1 MWFFYVTGILLLL
14 SFLFDRSKT
23 KKALFMAYK
32 RFIFISPS
40 FLAMLIFVSIILFI
54 FPQEKIIMYLSFGNY
69 TVNIILAALVGSIT
83 VMPGFVAFPLAGIL
97 KNSGISFTII
107 AAFTTT
113 LMMVGTLTFPV
124 EATYLGKKVALVR
137 NTISFVIALIIALLI
152 GIYFGEIII

>member
-54 FPQEKIIMYLSFGNY
+54 FPQEKVIMYLSFGNY

>member
-1 MWFFYVTGILLLL
+1 MWFFYVTSILLLL
-14 SFLFDRSKT
+14 SFLFDCSKT
-23 KKALFMAYK
+23 IKALFMAYK

-40 FLAMLIFVSIILFI
+40 FLAMLIFVSILLFI
-54 FPQEKIIMYLSFGNY
+54 FPQEKIIMYLSYGNY

-124 EATYLGKKVALVR
+124 EATYLGKKVTLIR
-137 NTISFVIALIIALLI
+137 NAISFIIALIIALLI
-152 GIYFGEIII
+152 GIYFGEVII

>member
-1 MWFFYVTGILLLL
+1 
-14 SFLFDRSKT
+14 
-23 KKALFMAYK
+23 
-32 RFIFISPS
+32 
-40 FLAMLIFVSIILFI
+40 MLIFVSIILFI
-54 FPQEKIIMYLSFGNY
+54 FPQEKIIMYLSYGNY

-137 NTISFVIALIIALLI
+137 NTISFVIALIISLLI